1 LFRNDLCLVIL
12 RKAAEEMNVED
23 QDRTVDQ
30 EGGAEAD
37 AGVVVDEEALAQE
50 DKEQAGEL
58 TVESEDEIETL
69 RTALEEAEARAAE
82 YLDGWQRA
90 RAEFANYR
98 RRQEQQRRQ
107 MQAAAKASLLL
118 QLLPVMDD
126 LKRALEAVPEA
137 SEGEPWVSGVEQVQR
152 KWQTTLE
159 QTGLAVMPVEAG
171 EAFDPAYHEAL
182 THEPNKEVEAGHIIQ
197 VVQPGYQVD
206 DTVLRPALVRV
217 SSGKPELN
225 EEVDE

>member
-1 LFRNDLCLVIL
+1 
-12 RKAAEEMNVED
+12 MNVED
-23 QDRTVDQ
+23 QNRAVSQEDAAKAGAEVVTDEGQEAERTV
-30 EGGAEAD
+30 EA
-37 AGVVVDEEALAQE
+37 
-50 DKEQAGEL
+50 
-58 TVESEDEIETL
+58 EDELETL
-69 RTALEEAEARAAE
+69 RAALEEAEARAAE

-98 RRQEQQRRQ
+98 RRQEQQRQQ
-107 MQAAAKASLLL
+107 MQALAKANLLL

-126 LKRALEAVPEA
+126 LRRALEAVPEE
-137 SEGEPWVSGVEQVQR
+137 SEEQSWVSGVEQVQR
-152 KWQTTLE
+152 KWQATLE
-159 QTGLAVMPVEAG
+159 RLGLSTMPVEAG

-182 THEPNKEVEAGHIIQ
+182 TQESIEEVEAGHIIQ

-225 EEVDE
+225 QEVDE